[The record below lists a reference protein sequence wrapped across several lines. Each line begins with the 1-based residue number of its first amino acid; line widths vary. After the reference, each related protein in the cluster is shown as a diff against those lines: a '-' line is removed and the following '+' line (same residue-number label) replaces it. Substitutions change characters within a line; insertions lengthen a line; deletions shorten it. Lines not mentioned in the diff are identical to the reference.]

1 MEPQFGSDLFTYE
14 LTDDM
19 EEAKIELGTVFA
31 SSNMPHDWQIYAAFQ
46 LVEKQTI
53 LNIPTGYGK
62 SHVLSTAAFILANRG
77 ERVTLLFQTELIKNR
92 DQDNFAHL
100 LRMRKDGEPLVS
112 FEAIWGANRDGCPYL
127 NFKPEIF
134 DRRVLMDEI
143 DVAFLDQTEFRDKII
158 PYVTMISGVTA
169 SATATDKTSLFEKE
183 FLELLDFKVV
193 PMDENYRPPEVNDTD
208 DVEEM
213 YS

>member
-77 ERVTLLFQTELIKNR
+77 ERVTLL
-92 DQDNFAHL
+92 
-100 LRMRKDGEPLVS
+100 
-112 FEAIWGANRDGCPYL
+112 Y
-127 NFKPEIF
+127 
-134 DRRVLMDEI
+134 
-143 DVAFLDQTEFRDKII
+143 
-158 PYVTMISGVTA
+158 
-169 SATATDKTSLFEKE
+169 
-183 FLELLDFKVV
+183 
-193 PMDENYRPPEVNDTD
+193 
-208 DVEEM
+208 
-213 YS
+213 